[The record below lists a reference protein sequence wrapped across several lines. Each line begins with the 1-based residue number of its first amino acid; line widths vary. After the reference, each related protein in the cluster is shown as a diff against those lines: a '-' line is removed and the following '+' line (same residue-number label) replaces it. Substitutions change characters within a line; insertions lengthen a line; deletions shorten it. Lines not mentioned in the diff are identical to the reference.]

1 MPVFDASLP
10 YAEADINAMTLT
22 GQEFQQDART
32 VHKIIMKNVHEDS
45 DAYTYIK
52 TLIRHRNGRRDIKA
66 LRERYSSDV
75 TKQAIINKAKND
87 LQNLI
92 YKNERSFSFEKFSSK
107 LQKAYDE
114 LEDNGRAVN
123 NMDIVDSL

>member
-1 MPVFDASLP
+1 MNTNLCQIVGVRGVPLTYVIREEDVPTFDASQP
-10 YAEADINAMTLT
+10 YDEAVINAMTLT

-52 TLIRHRNGRRDIKA
+52 TLIRHRNGRKDIKA
-66 LRERYSSDV
+66 LRERYSSDA

-92 YKNERSFSFEKFSSK
+92 YKNERSFSF
-107 LQKAYDE
+107 
-114 LEDNGRAVN
+114 
-123 NMDIVDSL
+123 